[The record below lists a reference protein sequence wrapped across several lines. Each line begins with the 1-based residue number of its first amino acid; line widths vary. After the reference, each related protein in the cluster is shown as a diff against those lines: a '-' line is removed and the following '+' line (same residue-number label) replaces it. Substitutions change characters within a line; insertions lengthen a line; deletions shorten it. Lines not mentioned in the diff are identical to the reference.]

1 MKLTKTR
8 LKQIIRE
15 ELMSESM
22 EDLSPSWQQMQ
33 LQDVLYQ
40 VTSELTRFSD
50 NVNESTWSKDSKL
63 NSQIK
68 QIKTGLGKL
77 DKIIKKLPVGKSK

>member
-15 ELMSESM
+15 ELLNETMK
-22 EDLSPSWQQMQ
+22 DLSPSWQQMQ
-33 LQDVLYQ
+33 LEDVLYQ
-40 VTSELTRFSD
+40 VTSELTRLSD

-77 DKIIKKLPVGKSK
+77 DKIIKKLPVDKSK